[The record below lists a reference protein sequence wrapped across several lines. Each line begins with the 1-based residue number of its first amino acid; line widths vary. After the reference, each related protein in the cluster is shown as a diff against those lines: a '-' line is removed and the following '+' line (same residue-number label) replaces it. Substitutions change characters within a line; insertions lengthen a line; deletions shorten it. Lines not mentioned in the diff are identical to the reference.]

1 MRGLV
6 CLIFLFPTS
15 AVVSTV
21 PPARPSGPRAPAFST
36 CAPGAEGLPG
46 PRLLAFP
53 AYAPGPASFPSMC
66 SSASSGWAPG
76 PATARLQGP
85 RLPALPACAPG
96 MASSPGEP
104 VRSVCAAGLVRL
116 TGDVL
121 GSKKTARGPV
131 TGLGVAGVLVP
142 SLGRATGVAQR
153 WGWPVEG
160 VVVRR
165 FTVGPH
171 PWSPGHRGVDIA
183 AEAGVPVRAAG
194 DGIVHFA
201 GWVVS
206 RPVVSVAHS
215 NGTRTTYEPVEPS
228 VTAGQTVV
236 TGQIIGVLLTGH
248 DGALHFGLRQGET
261 YLDPLVLLGRGRVRL
276 LPLARPA
283 SRRRAGRSPQPCC
296 RSAHSIADSRD
307 HETA

>member
-1 MRGLV
+1 
-6 CLIFLFPTS
+6 
-15 AVVSTV
+15 
-21 PPARPSGPRAPAFST
+21 
-36 CAPGAEGLPG
+36 
-46 PRLLAFP
+46 
-53 AYAPGPASFPSMC
+53 
-66 SSASSGWAPG
+66 
-76 PATARLQGP
+76 
-85 RLPALPACAPG
+85 
-96 MASSPGEP
+96 MASALGEP
-104 VRSVCAAGLVRL
+104 VPVLSVCAAGLMRL
-116 TGDVL
+116 PGDAL
-121 GSKKTARGPV
+121 GSGETARGPV
-131 TGLGVAGVLVP
+131 TGLGVERVLVP
-142 SLGRATGVAQR
+142 FLGRAIGTGVVER

-296 RSAHSIADSRD
+296 RSAHSTADSRD